1 MTINDHGLV
10 YTGTWESEGHVVTF
24 VPKEDSITISELLQS
39 SFKGSKSFSRTVPL
53 EEGIKKQNQLIKW
66 GYRRVS

>member
-66 GYRRVS
+66 GYKRVS